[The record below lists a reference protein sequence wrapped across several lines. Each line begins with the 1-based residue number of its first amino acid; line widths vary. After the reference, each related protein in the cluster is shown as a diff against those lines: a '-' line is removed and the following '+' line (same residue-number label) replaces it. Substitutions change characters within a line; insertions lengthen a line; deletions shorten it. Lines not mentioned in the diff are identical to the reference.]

1 MHDLCG
7 VDVFESSE
15 ELVEEELVVL
25 LGERLVA
32 LDDLR
37 EVGVHHL
44 RDHIAE

>member
-1 MHDLCG
+1 MDDLCG

-15 ELVEEELVVL
+15 QLVEEELVVL
-25 LGERLVA
+25 LGEGLVA

-44 RDHIAE
+44 RDHIAG